1 MKTKKLLLTTDLSD
15 EALRPLAGLRE
26 LAEGRAIA
34 ITLLHVVPV
43 LAVAPPGGPRA
54 PVLRPADLEAEK
66 KKAHQALAEI
76 AKKLA
81 GLEVSVDVISAPDVA
96 DAICAYAGTHGFD
109 LVAMSTHGRTG
120 FRRLVLGSVAE
131 HVLRHSPVPVLVYPR
146 KE

>member
-1 MKTKKLLLTTDLSD
+1 MRNKKLLLTTDLSD

-26 LAEGRAIA
+26 LAEGRGLA

-54 PVLRPADLEAEK
+54 PAIRPADLEGEK
-66 KKAHQALAEI
+66 TRARAALESIKKQ
-76 AKKLA
+76 LA
-81 GLEVSVDVISAPDVA
+81 GLDVTVDVVDAQDVA
-96 DAICAYAGTHGFD
+96 AAICAYAEEKGMD
-109 LVAMSTHGRTG
+109 LIAMSTHGRTG
-120 FRRLVLGSVAE
+120 FRRLMLGSVAE